1 MTNATSS
8 STTATSVRDKAQVFV
23 DNFNRSY
30 EEKHVA
36 FETQFWG
43 TKMALSSTEESA
55 YSTELLTK
63 TKADMENLLSDP
75 KVIKEAKEHQ
85 AALVNDNDNKTNAED
100 DLSKVLDIIIRTCG
114 CNEFPTAESKTVRE
128 ETNKIEGS
136 LEKSRNEMT
145 LGYTNEEGKFVQ
157 ASSVGLRTV
166 LRTDSSENVRKSAY
180 KGLRSIGTFV
190 CSNGFLEIVRL
201 RNKLAHLLGF
211 EDYYDYTVTNA
222 EGFSK
227 SKLFEILDGL
237 EEGTRPLMVKARQT
251 LEELHGSKALDPWNT
266 SYMMAGSV
274 VKKMD
279 PYFPFSKSVENYLRS
294 YAAMKIA
301 YSNATM
307 TLDLLDR
314 KNKYSN
320 GFCHWPVPAWVKPD
334 GTHVPS
340 QTNFTSLADPAAVGS
355 GLTALN
361 TLMHEAGH
369 AAHFANILQPS
380 PLFSQERAPTSVAY
394 AENQSMFLDSL
405 VGDSA
410 WRAKYAKDLQGAP
423 IPFGIIEEEIRSKH
437 PFEVFQLR
445 AMLCV
450 SYFEKALYE
459 LSEAEL
465 TAEKVQALAD
475 EIEIHIQGGLS
486 SRPLLSVPHL
496 VSDEASCYYQGYTLA
511 EMSVHQ
517 TRKYFKAKYG
527 YIVDNPM
534 VGPTLTDAYWKCG
547 NSKPF
552 LQIVKDLTGKELT
565 GDDWVDALKEDLEEH
580 IAQEKKEYDNMIKK
594 CQVSLAEE
602 KDNEEPLDLAMTVKF
617 VDGDHI
623 ISDSSQSG
631 LLGACKEF
639 EAFVAARVAAADV
652 SS

>member
-1 MTNATSS
+1 MASP
-8 STTATSVRDKAQVFV
+8 TTLSARDKAQAFV

-36 FETQFWG
+36 FENQFWG
-43 TKMALSSTEESA
+43 TKMALSSTEESP

-63 TKADMENLLSDP
+63 TKAEMEDLLSDP
-75 KVIKEAKEHQ
+75 AVIKEAKEQ
-85 AALVNDNDNKTNAED
+85 QEALANAKGED
-100 DLSKVLDIIIRTCG
+100 VQEVLKVLDVIVRTCR
-114 CNEFPTAESKTVRE
+114 CNEFPTPESKAVRE

-145 LGYTNEEGKFVQ
+145 LGYTNEEGEFIK

-166 LRTDSSENVRKSAY
+166 LRTAPSESTRKSAY
-180 KGLRSIGTFV
+180 DGLRSIGAFV

-237 EEGTRPLMVKARQT
+237 EEGTRPLMAKARKD
-251 LEELHGSKALDPWNT
+251 LEELHGVKALDPWNT

-294 YAAMKIA
+294 YAAMNIG

-320 GFCHWPVPAWVKPD
+320 GFCHWPVPAWIKPD

-369 AAHFANILQPS
+369 AAHFANIAQPS

-410 WRAKYAKDLQGAP
+410 WRAKYAKDLQGTP
-423 IPFGIIEEEIRSKH
+423 IPFAIIEEDIRAKH
-437 PFEVFQLR
+437 PFAVFQLR
-445 AMLCV
+445 AMLSV

-459 LSEAEL
+459 LPEAEL
-465 TAEKVQALAD
+465 TAEKVQSLAD
-475 EIEIHIQGGLS
+475 EVEIRIQGGLGA
-486 SRPLLSVPHL
+486 RPLLSVPHL

-517 TRKYFKAKYG
+517 TRKYFKDKYG
-527 YIVDNPM
+527 YIVDNPN
-534 VGPTLTDAYWKCG
+534 VGPTLTESYWKCG

-552 LQIVKDLTGKELT
+552 LQIVKDLTGKELS

-580 IAQEKKEYDNMIKK
+580 IAQERKEYDGMISK
-594 CQVSLAEE
+594 CEASSAEE
-602 KDNEEPLDLAMTVKF
+602 KDGEEPLDLAMTVKF
-617 VDGDHI
+617 VDGDHV

-631 LLGACKEF
+631 LLSACKEF
-639 EAFVAARVAAADV
+639 EAFVAARVAAAKA

>member
-1 MTNATSS
+1 MTNEAS
-8 STTATSVRDKAQVFV
+8 ASVRDKAQFFV
-23 DNFNRSY
+23 DTINRSY
-30 EEKHVA
+30 EEKHIA

-43 TKMALSSTEESA
+43 TKMALSSTEDIT

-63 TKADMENLLSDP
+63 TKSEMENLLSDP
-75 KVIKEAKEHQ
+75 NVIKEAKEHKE
-85 AALVNDNDNKTNAED
+85 ALAKESDSNAED
-100 DLSKVLDIIIRTCG
+100 DLSKVLDVIIRTCQ
-114 CNEFPTAESKTVRE
+114 CNEFPTPESQAVRE
-128 ETNKIEGS
+128 ETNRIEGS
-136 LEKSRNEMT
+136 LEKGRNEMT
-145 LGYTNEEGKFVQ
+145 LGYTDESGEYKQ

-166 LRTDSSENVRKSAY
+166 LTTASSESVRKSAY
-180 KGLRSIGTFV
+180 EGLRSIGPFV
-190 CSNGFLEIVRL
+190 CSNGFLEIVQL
-201 RNKLAHLLGF
+201 RNKLARMLGF

-237 EEGTRPLMVKARQT
+237 EEGTRPLMVKARKT
-251 LEELHGSKALDPWNT
+251 LEEMHGPKALDPWNK

-294 YAAMKIA
+294 YAAMKIG

-340 QTNFTSLADPAAVGS
+340 QANFTSLADPAAVGS
-355 GLTALN
+355 GMTALN

-369 AAHFANILQPS
+369 AAHFANIVQPS

-410 WRAKYAKDLQGAP
+410 WRAKYAKDLQGTP
-423 IPFGIIEEEIRSKH
+423 IPFNVIEEEIRSRH
-437 PFEVFQLR
+437 PFQVFGLR
-445 AMLCV
+445 SMLCV

-459 LSEAEL
+459 LPESEL
-465 TAEKVQALAD
+465 TPDKVQALAD
-475 EIEIHIQGGLS
+475 EIEIRIQGGLS
-486 SRPLLSVPHL
+486 PRPLLSVPHL

-517 TRKYFKAKYG
+517 TRKYFKDKYG

-552 LQIVKDLTGKELT
+552 LQIVKDLTGKELA
-565 GDDWVDALKEDLEEH
+565 GDDWVDTLKADLEEH
-580 IAQEKKEYDNMIKK
+580 IAQERKEYDEMIEK
-594 CQVSLAEE
+594 CNVSSTEE
-602 KDNEEPLDLAMTVKF
+602 KEEEETLDLAMTVKF

-631 LLGACKEF
+631 LLGACKDF
-639 EAFVAARVAAADV
+639 EAFVAARVAAASA